1 MNCNE
6 IMKPLQCSTS
16 PLKEAN
22 TDLFLF
28 IIKLISK
35 NERIDVACLLLS
47 QPKYSHL
54 LSLCCKIE
62 TM

>member
-1 MNCNE
+1 
-6 IMKPLQCSTS
+6 MKFGAHEDT
-16 PLKEAN
+16 N